1 MVEWS
6 RSLCVEKTS
15 RGSIG
20 ETKVSRVVLSGHP
33 PINNLNSNILTTQTP
48 KQPKPNNPNQ
58 TKQSTRSAPRQ
69 PFPPMDKL
77 HFPTSQHQ
85 RFRRTWDVMSV
96 LDPFGHQIYL
106 LTNVEDIS
114 SVLDRIGTHG
124 GKICSETDVEPLINK
139 PNSSSRT
146 HGRSCRG
153 PPRNE
158 PGRCFDLIVRK
169 RIADSS
175 FFLLSR
181 PPSLYRV
188 KQTPQ
193 IT

>member
-1 MVEWS
+1 MVEWF

-15 RGSIG
+15 TGSIG

-114 SVLDRIGTHG
+114 SVLDRIGTNG
-124 GKICSETDVEPLINK
+124 GKICSETDVEPLTNK

-153 PPRNE
+153 PPPEQTGTMFR
-158 PGRCFDLIVRK
+158 FDCSKTDR
-169 RIADSS
+169 
-175 FFLLSR
+175 
-181 PPSLYRV
+181 
-188 KQTPQ
+188 
-193 IT
+193 